1 MKRFQVSEGNEV
13 RGLMIRLYPTQE
25 QESALREL
33 ENDLRRCWNWL
44 VKQTEDVLEAR
55 KAYAVRNGLVPPK
68 PTRPDYSGM
77 EPSEAHET
85 KEVYIEQCVAW
96 GKAVYDA
103 TNKVECCAWR
113 PKLSELV
120 KMYGHKFDYQMFGSD
135 MFFHEGAKPCAH
147 AYQALVKNYF
157 TKAEGMRRK
166 RFRKSRDPMPLQV
179 RSGEC
184 FKLGSFGARGK
195 NDHYYNCQIAFNGL
209 KIRGRL
215 PGRAPW
221 GRILEGSS
229 ITKQAD
235 GWWASI
241 KQEIPKRQLPDPV
254 EGSVIG
260 IDVGL
265 DCIVAMSD
273 GTRVMNPREKAYSER
288 IAGRQA
294 QGKEV
299 GRLQQSAS
307 RHVRHLLYN
316 KVVKQLEQIETI
328 QVEKLTG
335 RIGQMGSRKT
345 SSMRTVAQMLRDRY
359 GDRVRE
365 VQCAYTSQD
374 CSQCGHRSKD
384 SWSYAHGP
392 TGECPVCGYRE
403 NRDVNAARNIAAKSP
418 ILQAAE

>member
-1 MKRFQVSEGNEV
+1 MDPG
-13 RGLMIRLYPTQE
+13 
-25 QESALREL
+25 
-33 ENDLRRCWNWL
+33 
-44 VKQTEDVLEAR
+44 
-55 KAYAVRNGLVPPK
+55 
-68 PTRPDYSGM
+68 
-77 EPSEAHET
+77 EAHET
-85 KEVYIEQCVAW
+85 KEAHFEQCASW
-96 GKAVYDA
+96 NRAVYDA

-113 PKLSELV
+113 PKLSEV
-120 KMYGHKFDYQMFGSD
+120 IKMYGHKFDYQMFQSD
-135 MFFHEGAKPCAH
+135 MFFHDGAKPCAH

-157 TKAEGMRRK
+157 TKADGMRRK
-166 RFRKSRDPMPLQV
+166 KFRRSKDPMPLQV

-184 FKLGSFGARGK
+184 FRVGRFGARGK
-195 NDHYYNCQIAFNGL
+195 NEHYYNCQVAFNGL

-221 GRILEGSS
+221 GRILEGVS

-241 KQEIPKRQLPDPV
+241 KQEIPKRQLVTPD
-254 EGSVIG
+254 EGSVVG

-299 GRLQQSAS
+299 GRLQQAAS

-316 KVVKQLEQIETI
+316 KVVKRLEATESIN
-328 QVEKLTG
+328 VEKLTG

-345 SSMRTVAQMLRDRY
+345 SSMRTVVQMLKDRY
-359 GDRVRE
+359 GGRVRE

-384 SWSYAHGP
+384 SWSYANGP
-392 TGECPVCGYRE
+392 TGQCPVCGYRE
-403 NRDVNAARNIAAKSP
+403 NRDVNAARNIAARQP